1 MKYYEFS
8 MTSGN
13 TTMMAIVANPKFGEH
28 GIMRATKVACFTSF
42 TKEGNRCYHECDPVE
57 FIAAGGPYT
66 LEECDWRG

>member
-13 TTMMAIVANPKFGEH
+13 TTMMAIVANPRFGEH
-28 GIMRATKVACFTSF
+28 GIMRATKVACFDGLT
-42 TKEGNRCYHECDPVE
+42 NRGKHCYRECDPVE

-66 LEECDWRG
+66 LEEYEWKR